1 MLIYALINNMHMQM
15 QTNRVLK
22 HLIITR
28 NKFSGQ
34 AGKAFGAMLG
44 WLPWHK
50 QQ

>member
-1 MLIYALINNMHMQM
+1 MHMQL

-28 NKFSGQ
+28 NKFADQ

-44 WLPWHK
+44 WLP
-50 QQ
+50 